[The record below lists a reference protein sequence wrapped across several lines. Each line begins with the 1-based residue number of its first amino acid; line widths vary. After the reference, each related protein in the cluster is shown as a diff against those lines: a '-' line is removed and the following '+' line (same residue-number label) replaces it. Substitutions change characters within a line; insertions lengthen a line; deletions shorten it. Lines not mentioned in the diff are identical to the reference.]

1 MKPPWKWNE
10 TQQNSFRNAQIFIHS
25 VTTDET
31 PKIQIWLVIELTDS
45 ESFIFFVFV
54 CQKLTAIEKKNLV
67 STRKENFVEILF
79 I

>member
-1 MKPPWKWNE
+1 MKPPENE
-10 TQQNSFRNAQIFIHS
+10 TKLNKTVFEMRKSLYS
-25 VTTDET
+25 VTTDEI
-31 PKIQIWLVIELTDS
+31 PKIQIWLVIELTES
-45 ESFIFFVFV
+45 ESFIFFFFV

>member
-1 MKPPWKWNE
+1 MKPPENE
-10 TQQNSFRNAQIFIHS
+10 TKLNKTVFEMRKSLYS
-25 VTTDET
+25 VTTDEI